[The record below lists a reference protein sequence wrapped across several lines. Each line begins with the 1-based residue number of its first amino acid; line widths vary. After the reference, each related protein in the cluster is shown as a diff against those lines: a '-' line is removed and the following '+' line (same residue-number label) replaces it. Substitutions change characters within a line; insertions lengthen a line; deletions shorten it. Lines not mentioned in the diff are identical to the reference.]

1 MNIVIAK
8 VLSILGL
15 FFPTLLFTVL
25 PIRLTSWSTSGGRW
39 RRASIS
45 LASCLSGGIFLGV
58 ALLHLIP
65 DVREMFDY
73 VLCKKDL
80 EIHYPLTELT
90 VAGGFLLILV
100 FEQLVLLFHQ
110 RRPTSECHIANVPP
124 HGCDRE
130 RNCDNCRGEDEQDSQ
145 PATLSS
151 ACALPAYSSIDPP
164 SDAQDTSA
172 AASVRKDQSLNS
184 TNGQVNY
191 SNELSPYDPASRT
204 NGEDQEVIFTSSTNG
219 AKNSGLRRSSSAST
233 SEDNPAGKDSAEA
246 LGSLVLLAALSLHS
260 LFEGLALGLQNASD
274 SVIELFVAILLHKCV
289 LAFALGIRM
298 VKLKANWKRI
308 LLAALIFSAMSPV
321 GVAIG
326 IAVEAHATN
335 EVDRQL
341 VTACLQGIATGTFL
355 FVVFLEII
363 SPEIQGQRSPGES
376 HIHVMR
382 LALIV
387 FGFAIIALVSLQHE
401 PHHGDDADCGHGH
414 GHNLNHTGHMENGTM
429 APLTTV
435 H

>member
-1 MNIVIAK
+1 MNVVIVK
-8 VLSILGL
+8 VVCIVGL
-15 FFPTLLFTVL
+15 FFLTIFFTAL
-25 PIRLTSWSTSGGRW
+25 PIRLTSWSTGGGRW
-39 RRASIS
+39 RRASTS

-65 DVREMFDY
+65 DVREMFDF
-73 VLCKKDL
+73 VLCEKDL
-80 EIHYPLTELT
+80 DIDYPLTELT

-110 RRPTSECHIANVPP
+110 RRSTSECKVANIPP

-130 RNCDNCRGEDEQDSQ
+130 INNCDNCLEEKEQDLKR
-145 PATLSS
+145 ATLTSTCVTPTCS
-151 ACALPAYSSIDPP
+151 NGQDPESRNDCEAVIRP
-164 SDAQDTSA
+164 
-172 AASVRKDQSLNS
+172 S
-184 TNGQVNY
+184 TNGTPY
-191 SNELSPYDPASRT
+191 TDLSR
-204 NGEDQEVIFTSSTNG
+204 
-219 AKNSGLRRSSSAST
+219 ST
-233 SEDNPAGKDSAEA
+233 STCTPTPEDNPAGKAATET
-246 LGSLVLLAALSLHS
+246 LGSLVLLAALSLHT
-260 LFEGLALGLQNASD
+260 LFEGLALGLQSD
-274 SVIELFVAILLHKCV
+274 TDGVIEIFIAILLHKCV